1 MCEAHSAERHQAMG
15 FSPLRTLPMTEYSLE
30 QLQDQL
36 SKSAESLGI
45 DTDLTLRAMFGGIS
59 GYYQGRV
66 FASLSNIGLALKL
79 PANAQD
85 ELLQVEGA
93 KRLQYEPDAPV
104 SKQSV
109 VVPDTMLSETE
120 KLAAWVKRST
130 DHVLTLPAPK
140 TKIKK

>member
-1 MCEAHSAERHQAMG
+1 
-15 FSPLRTLPMTEYSLE
+15 MTKYSRE

-36 SKSAESLGI
+36 SKAAESLGI
-45 DTDLTLRAMFGGIS
+45 DTDLTFRPMFGGIT
-59 GYYQGRV
+59 GYYQGRN

-79 PANAQD
+79 PTDAQD
-85 ELLQVEGA
+85 ELLQIEGA

-109 VVPDTMLSETE
+109 VVPEEMLSEST

-140 TKIKK
+140 PKTKKA